1 MRFGLPL
8 PRNGCGYRRMHKI
21 FLAVAALAMMSAF
34 SAQSAVPIPYVT
46 FDISGTYPANSTN
59 SQLTTP
65 NASFLIEFRV
75 KQVVPAN
82 PLNEPFYFETPVFNA
97 SYSFEGV
104 THSATA
110 NSLFI
115 RSDSGGNAESLALTF
130 DTGTFFLF
138 TEGPEHSPYLSTRL
152 GSGSTN
158 AEFLVGNLGPGT
170 NWYVSY
176 TPKAKGAPGFYSPVS
191 VNEVVSRL
199 IPRSIRP

>member
-1 MRFGLPL
+1 MQ
-8 PRNGCGYRRMHKI
+8 KI
-21 FLAVAALAMMSAF
+21 FLAVAALAILSAF

-65 NASFLIEFRV
+65 NASFLIEFTV

-104 THSATA
+104 THHATTNGSFHRA
-110 NSLFI
+110 
-115 RSDSGGNAESLALTF
+115 DSGGNAEGITLTLE
-130 DTGTFFLF
+130 TGTFVIFS
-138 TEGPEHSPYLSTRL
+138 GIVPEHSPYLSTRL
-152 GSGSTN
+152 GSGSTD

-170 NWYVSY
+170 NWYVAY
-176 TPKAKGAPGFYSPVS
+176 GPKARGAPGFFSPVS

-199 IPRSIRP
+199 IPLSIRP

>member
-1 MRFGLPL
+1 MRSLIIAFLTFFGLVHVTTAIQL
-8 PRNGCGYRRMHKI
+8 PVTND
-21 FLAVAALAMMSAF
+21 
-34 SAQSAVPIPYVT
+34 VT
-46 FDISGTYPANSTN
+46 FDISGTYPANTTK

-65 NASFLIEFRV
+65 NASFLIEFTV

-82 PLNEPFYFETPVFNA
+82 PPNEPFYFETPVINA

-110 NSLFI
+110 NSSFG
-115 RSDSGGNAESLALTF
+115 RADSGGNTESLTLTF
-130 DTGTFFLF
+130 ETGTFTLF
-138 TEGPEHSPYLSTRL
+138 SIGPEHIPYLSTRL
-152 GSGSTN
+152 GSSTN

-176 TPKAKGAPGFYSPVS
+176 TPKGAASFYNPVS

-199 IPRSIRP
+199 TSVVIRPLP